1 MEMANVN
8 SWKKNMGRR
17 KIEIRK
23 IKKKSSLEVTFS
35 KRRTGF
41 FKKVDK
47 LYVLCGAKVTVIV
60 FSPGGRA
67 FVFGYPIANVVV
79 DRFLKCDTD
88 TSSRAIGYATHRYLL

>member
-1 MEMANVN
+1 MEMENVN

-23 IKKKSSLEVTFS
+23 IKKKSSLKVTFS
-35 KRRTGF
+35 KCRTGF

-47 LYVLCGAKVTVIV
+47 LCVLCGAKVTVIV

-67 FVFGYPIANVVV
+67 FIFGYPIANVVI

-88 TSSRAIGYATHRYLL
+88 TSSRAVGHATHCSLL